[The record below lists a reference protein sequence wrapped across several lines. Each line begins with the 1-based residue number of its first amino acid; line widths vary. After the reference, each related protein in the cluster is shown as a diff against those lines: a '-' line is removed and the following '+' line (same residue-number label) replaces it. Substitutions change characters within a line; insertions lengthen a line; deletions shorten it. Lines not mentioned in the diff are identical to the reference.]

1 MSTSPDSVISVI
13 TLSPARTKAL
23 GRLMGRMLRAGDV
36 IAISGELGTG
46 KTVLI
51 KGIAAGLGIDERN
64 VTSPTF
70 ILMNEYAGRMPV
82 YHFDAYRIVRAAEI
96 EELGA
101 DDYFFGNGVSLIEWA
116 DRVAG
121 SLPAD
126 RLDVTAGHVNESRRL
141 FEMRSTGPRSA
152 AIITGLRKALIKKKR
167 KK

>member
-1 MSTSPDSVISVI
+1 MSTSPDTAVSVI

-70 ILMNEYAGRMPV
+70 ILMNEYKGRLPV
-82 YHFDAYRIVRAAEI
+82 YHFDAYRMIRAAEI

-101 DDYFFGNGVSLIEWA
+101 DDYFFGGGVSLIEWA
-116 DRVAG
+116 DHVAG

-126 RLDVTAGHVNESRRL
+126 RLEVLATHVNESRRL
-141 FEMRSTGPRSA
+141 YDMRATGSRSA
-152 AIITGLRKALIKKKR
+152 AIIAGLRKALIKKKS

>member
-1 MSTSPDSVISVI
+1 MNTSPDKKISVI
-13 TLSPARTKAL
+13 TLSPARTLAL
-23 GRLMGRMLRAGDV
+23 GRLIARVLQPGDT

-51 KGIAAGLGIDERN
+51 KGIAAGLRVPERD

-70 ILMNEYAGRMPV
+70 TLMNEYKGRLPV
-82 YHFDAYRIVRAAEI
+82 YHFDAYRMTRVEEI

-116 DRVAG
+116 DRIQS

-126 RLDVTAGHVNESRRL
+126 RLEISASHVSEKQRL
-141 FEMRSTGPRSA
+141 YEFRA
-152 AIITGLRKALIKKKR
+152 KGLRSSKILSALKDRLLKR
-167 KK
+167 V